1 MIQQFYISTTALS
14 AYQKMMI
21 NITNDVANAQ
31 TPGYKGS
38 RVELEALFPGML
50 EDEVQNQYGSNAKKK
65 KVYYG
70 SGVKI
75 ADILR
80 DFQQGRVEITG
91 KPLDLAING
100 KGFFQFRLPDGSI
113 GYGRAG
119 NLQKDRNG
127 YLVDPNGNMLSP
139 SIRIPSGTTSVS
151 IDGQGRVFVQENESA
166 QSREIGQITLAQFEN
181 PNALQS
187 IGHNM
192 YLETTLSG
200 PPSVYTPGDRGLGQI
215 QQNSLEL
222 SNVNV
227 VKKMMEMV
235 IVQRSFT
242 LAANAIQSGNEML
255 KAAEEIAKGS

>member
-50 EDEVQNQYGSNAKKK
+50 EDEVQNQQGDKTQKK

-75 ADILR
+75 ADVLR

-100 KGFFQFRLPDGSI
+100 KGFFQFRLPDGST

-139 SIRIPSGTTSVS
+139 SIRIPSGTTAVN
-151 IDGQGRVFVQENESA
+151 IDNQGRVFVQDEDSA
-166 QSREIGQITLAQFEN
+166 KAREIGQITLAKFEN

-200 PPSVYTPGDRGLGQI
+200 PPSVYTPGERGLGQI
-215 QQNSLEL
+215 QQSSLEL

-227 VKKMMEMV
+227 VKKMMDMV
-235 IVQRSFT
+235 IIQRSFS
-242 LAANAIQSGNEML
+242 LAVNAMKAGEKML
-255 KAAEEIAKGS
+255 EAAEDIAKGN

>member
-75 ADILR
+75 ADVLR

-242 LAANAIQSGNEML
+242 LAANAIKSGDEML
-255 KAAEEIAKGS
+255 KAAEEIAKGN

>member
-38 RVELEALFPGML
+38 RIELEALFPGML
-50 EDEVQNQYGSNAKKK
+50 EDEMQAQDGKGTNKK

-75 ADILR
+75 ADVIR

-127 YLVDPNGNMLSP
+127 YLVDPNGNMMSP
-139 SIRIPSGTTSVS
+139 SIRIPSGAMAVN
-151 IDGQGRVFVQENESA
+151 IDAEGRVFAQENDTN
-166 QSREIGQITLAQFEN
+166 QSREIGQITLARFEN

-187 IGHNM
+187 IGHNL

-200 PPSVYTPGDRGLGQI
+200 SPSVYTPGERGLGQI

-227 VKKMMEMV
+227 VKKMMDMV
-235 IVQRSFT
+235 IVQRSFS
-242 LAANAIQSGNEML
+242 LAANAIKAGEEML
-255 KAAEEIAKGS
+255 KSAEEIAKGS